1 MNRYSTFLP
10 RFIAGIVDTLV
21 FIPIGYLDDF
31 LLAPQ
36 RSTQVLIVW
45 SIVSYSAFWLYS
57 VLLHAHFGQT
67 LGKMVMRIKVLD
79 LSEHAIPSIR
89 QAVLRDSG
97 YILLNTLTLIYTIQL
112 IFKGKYVQG
121 SETSSMPGEVLI
133 WASVGWFVLELV
145 TMATNQKRRA
155 LHDFIAGTV
164 VVRGA

>member
-1 MNRYSTFLP
+1 MNRYSTFVP
-10 RFIAGIVDTLV
+10 RLMAGVVDTLV

-45 SIVSYSAFWLYS
+45 SIVTYSAFWLYS
-57 VLLHAHFGQT
+57 VLLHARFGQT
-67 LGKMVMRIKVLD
+67 LGKMVMHIKVLD
-79 LSEHAIPSIR
+79 LSEQAIPSIR
-89 QAVLRDSG
+89 QAILRDSG

-112 IFKGKYVQG
+112 ILKGKYVQG